1 MSRDGYLAWL
11 VDKYLRCPFCGYP
24 AMSLSWFI
32 QHLIIRC
39 REAEEYSKGVN

>member
-24 AMSLSWFI
+24 SMSVKGFLYHIAW
-32 QHLIIRC
+32 QCYDALQ
-39 REAEEYSKGVN
+39 YSKGVN